1 MTEELTLEA
10 LNKQIGYVSHEIRN
24 HLSIC
29 DMYSQIIK
37 RNLEKIGV
45 ENPSIENALDCIQ
58 KSISIIG
65 SNLFDLKSLN
75 NSTPQIFDFKTQVE
89 KSVELAKAY
98 VVDKDIEFEVFVKSS
113 AFVEV
118 DENKFL
124 SCLVNILKNA
134 IESIDIRGKIGVY
147 AEIVNSFAVVRIA
160 NNGRQIPKDKQEQ
173 IFSDG
178 FTTKK
183 TGSGIGLALC
193 KKYFNE
199 IGGDIKL
206 LKSTK
211 EQTVF
216 ELQIPIFKEGILN
229 N

>member
-216 ELQIPIFKEGILN
+216 ELQIPKYQG
-229 N
+229 